1 MKERGRAY
9 GVKVEIIMP
18 LGSEYEDA
26 QIIQPWQDTRQS
38 HAVEKIERYWEQLRG
53 SRLLPSRSE
62 VDPRALE
69 GVLSNAFILE
79 RIAPGLARFRIAGSH
94 LTEITGLELRQM
106 PASVLFGIHS
116 RSVLAD
122 ALEAVFDEPAAV
134 HMELISASGY
144 AQAELRG
151 EMILLPLRSDTG
163 DVSRVIG
170 GLSMDGEA
178 GRKPR
183 RLDITRQSRKT
194 LTGFAGVGSNF
205 NGPKPR
211 VITRTNA
218 PVESERPSG
227 AHLKLVVSND

>member
-1 MKERGRAY
+1 
-9 GVKVEIIMP
+9 MP
-18 LGSEYEDA
+18 FGTEFEDA
-26 QIIQPWQDTRQS
+26 QIVQPWNEQRQS
-38 HAVEKIERYWEQLRG
+38 PAVEKIERYWQDLRG
-53 SRLLPSRSE
+53 TRLLPSRSE

-94 LTEITGLELRQM
+94 LGSFTGLELRQM

-134 HMELISASGY
+134 HMDLVSTGGIARSD
-144 AQAELRG
+144 LRG
-151 EMILLPLRSDTG
+151 EMVLLPLRSDTG
-163 DVSRVIG
+163 EVNRVIG
-170 GLSMDGEA
+170 GLAMDGEP

-205 NGPKPR
+205 NAPKPR
-211 VITRTNA
+211 VISRTNA
-218 PVESERPSG
+218 PVESERTGG

>member
-1 MKERGRAY
+1 MA
-9 GVKVEIIMP
+9 

-26 QIIQPWQDTRQS
+26 QIVQPWQETRQS
-38 HAVEKIERYWEQLRG
+38 HAVEKIERYWQELRG
-53 SRLLPSRSE
+53 TRLLPSRSE
-62 VDPRALE
+62 VDPRQLE
-69 GVLSNAFILE
+69 GALGNAFILE

-94 LTEITGLELRQM
+94 LTEFTGLELRQM

-116 RSVLAD
+116 RGVLAD

-134 HMELISASGY
+134 HMDLISAGGL
-144 AQAELRG
+144 AQSELRG
-151 EMILLPLRSDTG
+151 EMILLPLRCDSG
-163 DVSRVIG
+163 EVSRVIG
-170 GLSMDGEA
+170 AIAMNGDP

-205 NGPKPR
+205 NAPKPR
-211 VITRTNA
+211 VISRTSA
-218 PVESERPSG
+218 PVESERPTG